1 MSKITVLEKT
11 ANGMRVFLSEQ
22 DGKQSVGK
30 WMSSWVKPA
39 KQDEFEH
46 ARDYVPM
53 VPSNLSGQFE
63 QVVDVIVAT
72 LHKAAELHSKSMG
85 GNGVPPPNIITTDE
99 RKSILASRAQAEKD
113 EKERVEREAAGEEMR
128 AATAAAT
135 ESRDAKPLAACIR
148 RAKRAVEFP
157 AEELAACEAFK
168 AELEAELKEKLRQE
182 QLERERVEREAAGEE
197 MRAATAAATESRD
210 AKPLAACIR
219 RAKRAVEFPAEELA
233 ACEAFKAEL
242 EAELKE
248 KLAKEK
254 AEALAEAERV
264 EREAAVEELADA
276 TELAKSS
283 RDANGL
289 AKPIRRAKKAA
300 AFPAEALDVAEALK
314 AELAEELRAKLD
326 AERLEREKVDR
337 DEASS
342 ELSAA
347 IEACEESRDPAIGL
361 SKALRRARKAVEVD
375 GVLLGK
381 GDALVKKCD
390 EEKKAA
396 KAAKAAEA
404 KEAKAAAVATAP
416 APAAA

>member
-1 MSKITVLEKT
+1 MLPLCSSPTAPRGRAAQDKYQKFALSKITVLEKT

-135 ESRDAKPLAACIR
+135 ESRDAKSLAACIR

-157 AEELAACEAFK
+157 A
-168 AELEAELKEKLRQE
+168 
-182 QLERERVEREAAGEE
+182 
-197 MRAATAAATESRD
+197 D
-210 AKPLAACIR
+210 
-219 RAKRAVEFPAEELA
+219 ELA